1 MTHHQGHPKINF
13 FKTISHLLDLLDQ
26 EKYLEMIKF
35 QMKSP
40 KENSWE
46 THIQNE
52 QTWIS
57 KVQLVLNT
65 RNYHLVN
72 YQVWI
77 KDKKVQLRLSHQH
90 YQIDL
95 ANIDGFK
102 VGRKIDYSFY

>member
-1 MTHHQGHPKINF
+1 M
-13 FKTISHLLDLLDQ
+13 
-26 EKYLEMIKF
+26 
-35 QMKSP
+35 
-40 KENSWE
+40 
-46 THIQNE
+46 
-52 QTWIS
+52 
-57 KVQLVLNT
+57 VLNT

-102 VGRKIDYSFY
+102 VGRKIEEFSTWRDKFNEAFIFE